1 MEQPL
6 RKKYMEKI
14 TEPRLKGE
22 IMSFLAD
29 NDAAKVVLLN
39 RQNKLNL
46 QWDIDKR
53 ARKHMKNIRKW
64 NNLIVNDTV
73 EEELERNNFKDIG
86 IIFDLFRKGFI
97 NLFSVNNLRI
107 YLYQQLER
115 TVINENTES
124 LNNILKNKDK
134 IWYNS
139 DNNLDVQWLIE
150 SLLRHLADGKSNNL
164 EMSKILLEHGA
175 KSAK

>member
-64 NNLIVNDTV
+64 NN
-73 EEELERNNFKDIG
+73 F
-86 IIFDLFRKGFI
+86 
-97 NLFSVNNLRI
+97 
-107 YLYQQLER
+107 
-115 TVINENTES
+115 
-124 LNNILKNKDK
+124 
-134 IWYNS
+134 
-139 DNNLDVQWLIE
+139 
-150 SLLRHLADGKSNNL
+150 
-164 EMSKILLEHGA
+164 
-175 KSAK
+175 